1 MKIELWWV
9 GILCVFLCFSSIA
22 EGEKT
27 EGKYLIWQELPQLPS
42 GLEQEFLNGLKGS
55 FLGVHNGALIVAGGV
70 ENEGVWRDDIFVLE
84 VGMNGSYHWVNRTFK
99 LPHSLAYGVS
109 VSTDDGVMCI
119 GGCDG
124 RQYFSDVFLLK
135 WDSKREELEIEEMP
149 SLPRPLAFMAGAK
162 VGQEIYIAGG
172 QERDGTSTSN
182 FWSFDLRT
190 SRWRELPALPGPDRL
205 LSVAVCQNDGKE
217 DLFYLFGG
225 LNFDSS
231 GNKKILTDAHCY
243 SPKNEQWGRVTN
255 ITSDGTHA
263 YSVAGATA
271 AASGVNHIMIFG
283 GADKVLLSQFM
294 QLNDQIHAA
303 EERNSQNRNKALTEK
318 EINFLSN
325 HPDLGRSI
333 LTYHTITDTW
343 TVTEELPMENPVHTI
358 ATAWDGSFVVLSAK
372 THQGIR
378 EAEIWRAYPAP
389 PPPLGAENYLVLVTY
404 LLVLVGMGVYLSRRE
419 HTTDDYFRAGR
430 RVPWWAVGISLF
442 ATMLSAVTYMSIPA
456 LAYAT
461 DWRRLIYNLPILMVA
476 PVIIRLFLPFF
487 RRLNV
492 TTAYE
497 YLEQRFNLLSR
508 LLGSILFILLQL
520 GRMGVVIFLPALLLS
535 TATGISIYFAILVMG
550 IISIF
555 YTTLGGIEG
564 VIWSDVIQA
573 VILMGGALLC
583 ISLIVLQTEGGI
595 PMMIDIAQTQNKL
608 RTFDFSFDFT
618 TDVFWV
624 CLIGGFAA
632 NLISYGSDQTQI
644 QRYLTTKDEKSAAK
658 SIWTNGILSIVPSS
672 VTFFALGTA
681 LFVFYKMH
689 PQSLNPTM
697 SSVDAI
703 FPWYIITALPTGVSG
718 LLIAGIFA
726 AAMSSLDSSMNS
738 VSAAI
743 VTDFYRRFKSKVDE
757 HACLRFARWVTVV
770 TGVVGVVIALIMASS
785 GPMYMWDQFI
795 AVVGLFGGGLCG
807 IFLLGILTRK
817 ANGAGAIAGL
827 IISGSVQ
834 YMVMAHTQISVL
846 LYSLTGMVS
855 CVIVGYF
862 VSIIFHNKRKS
873 IDGLTIYTLNK
884 VHKRGVDEK

>member
-22 EGEKT
+22 RGEAT
-27 EGKYLIWQELPQLPS
+27 EENYLVWRELPQLPA
-42 GLEQEFLNGLKGS
+42 GLEQEFLNGLKGTFS
-55 FLGVHNGALIVAGGV
+55 GVHNGALIVAGGV

-84 VGMNGSYHWVNRTFK
+84 EINGSYRWVNRTFK
-99 LPHSLAYGVS
+99 LPHSSAYGVS

-119 GGCDG
+119 GGSNG

-135 WDSKREELEIEEMP
+135 WDSQREELEIEEMP

-172 QERDGTSTSN
+172 QERNSASTSN
-182 FWSFDLRT
+182 FWSFDPRT
-190 SRWRELPALPGPDRL
+190 SRWRELPPLPGPDRL
-205 LSVAVCQNDGKE
+205 LSAAACQNDGKE

-231 GNKKILTDAHCY
+231 GNKKILTDAYCY
-243 SPKNEQWGRVTN
+243 SPANKQWKRVAN
-255 ITSDGTHA
+255 ITSDGMQA

-283 GADKVLLSQFM
+283 GADKALLSQFM
-294 QLNDQIHAA
+294 QLNDHIDAA
-303 EERNSQNRNKALTEK
+303 EKRNSQSRNRALTEK
-318 EINFLSN
+318 EIDFLSD
-325 HPDLGRSI
+325 HPDFGRGI

-343 TVTEELPMENPVHTI
+343 TATEELPMENPIHTI
-358 ATAWDGSFVVLSAK
+358 ATRWDDSFVVLSAK
-372 THQGIR
+372 VHGIQQP
-378 EAEIWRAYPAP
+378 EIWRADPAP
-389 PPPLGAENYLVLVTY
+389 PPPLGIENYLVLATY
-404 LLVLVGMGVYLSRRE
+404 LLVLVGMGIYLSRRE
-419 HTTDDYFRAGR
+419 RTTDDYFKAGNR
-430 RVPWWAVGISLF
+430 IPWWAAGISLF

-476 PVIIRLFLPFF
+476 PVIIMLFLPFF

-497 YLEQRFNLLSR
+497 YLERRFNLLSR

-583 ISLIVLQTEGGI
+583 LSLIALQIDGGI
-595 PMMIDIAQTQNKL
+595 PAMINIAQTQNKL

-703 FPWYIITALPTGVSG
+703 FPWYIITELPAGVSG

-743 VTDFYRRFKSKVDE
+743 VTDFYRRFKLKVDE
-757 HACLRFARWVTVV
+757 RACLRLAKWVTVI
-770 TGVVGVVIALIMASS
+770 TGMVGVLIALIMASS

-807 IFLLGILTRK
+807 IFLLGILTRR
-817 ANGAGAIAGL
+817 ANGAGATAGL
-827 IISGSVQ
+827 IASGLVQ
-834 YMVMAHTQISVL
+834 YVVMTHAQISVL

-855 CVIVGYF
+855 CLIVGYF

-884 VHKRGVDEK
+884 DHKRDADEK